1 MTERYIAVQII
12 AGSLKHIDLEEDEL
26 VAVRFEKDW
35 YPGQFISHA
44 ETAKVRC
51 TLDAPYIF

>member
-1 MTERYIAVQII
+1 MQII

-26 VAVRFEKDW
+26 VAVKFEKDW